1 MKADTAFFY
10 FRNPSYFLH
19 DFYKVLYERLTERRI
34 RSMFDET
41 TDLDFGMIE
50 VIQDY
55 LNIVDE
61 SPWGN
66 YDIQETPYY
75 DAYLESRLTEV
86 MY

>member
-1 MKADTAFFY
+1 
-10 FRNPSYFLH
+10 
-19 DFYKVLYERLTERRI
+19 
-34 RSMFDET
+34 MFDET

-61 SPWGN
+61 GPWGN

-75 DAYLESRLTEV
+75 DAYLESRLTDV